1 MPQACIAAYAVV
13 GPTKRKPRRLSSL
26 DSAVDSGVTAGR
38 SSSVARG
45 AAAAARRV
53 RPDQLGER
61 HARARVAARA
71 LAIAASILPRWR
83 TMPAS
88 SSRRSTSRSPKRR
101 HRLDLEAGEGAAE
114 VLALAQ
120 DRQPREAG
128 LEALQ
133 HQPLVEAAVVGDR
146 PAPLLVV
153 VGDVV
158 GRGGAPR
165 AAAAAVGPGARVSR
179 RSAIGAERERPFGGT
194 LAPCARRSSH
204 AEGRPTC
211 GGSWRA

>member
-26 DSAVDSGVTAGR
+26 ESAVDSGVIAGR
-38 SSSVARG
+38 SPSSRG
-45 AAAAARRV
+45 ARAAPGGRV
-53 RPDQLGER
+53 RPDQLAPAGTS
-61 HARARVAARA
+61 RAAAALA

-88 SSRRSTSRSPKRR
+88 ASRRSHVALAEPGDG
-101 HRLDLEAGEGAAE
+101 LDLEARERGPE

-120 DRQPREAG
+120 DRQPRQAR

-133 HQPLVEAAVVGDR
+133 HQPLVDAAVVGDR

-153 VGDVV
+153 VGGVV
-158 GRGGAPR
+158 GRRAAPPAAPAAVLAATRALTAGDTTATRR
-165 AAAAAVGPGARVSR
+165 AAARGYSGAVRAALSR
-179 RSAIGAERERPFGGT
+179 PVQPLFASASAT
-194 LAPCARRSSH
+194 
-204 AEGRPTC
+204 
-211 GGSWRA
+211 